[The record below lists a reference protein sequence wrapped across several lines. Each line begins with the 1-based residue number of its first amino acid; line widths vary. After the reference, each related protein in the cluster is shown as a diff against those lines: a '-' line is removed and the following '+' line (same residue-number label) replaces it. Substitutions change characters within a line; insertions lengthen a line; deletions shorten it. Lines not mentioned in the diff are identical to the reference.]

1 MDEQTRFDQIVENLY
16 AGTLDAATWK
26 DAINGIADWLRCS
39 GGILFAANPTTQTL
53 YRDEISRGD
62 PALMQTYRQHWFSTD
77 MRIAAG
83 AAMPV
88 GEPHNERQLVDK
100 SKWNRS
106 SLLNEFLLPSDY
118 PFMVATWLHKSAHK
132 VVALTFEGS
141 IRRGPFDEND
151 TRKLRRLIPHVQRAL
166 EIRDR
171 LEAHE
176 VQASALTSVVE
187 QSHIGVIM
195 LDQRGRIL
203 EATGLADRLLKTEC
217 GLRRASDHTLW
228 LREPAGSQLRQWVM
242 TGLPPNDLQ
251 GCLGVPRGGT
261 LQSISLVVTPMP
273 TVRVA
278 WIGVDPRWLVFVFD
292 PEQRVQPS
300 AELISRELGISAREG
315 EIAVLL
321 SLGHTLSSI
330 ATRLGISL
338 HTVRVH
344 LKHVFEK
351 TGSHSQNEL
360 IRRVLLSPAMH
371 FASTIQSSGRPR
383 TAV

>member
-1 MDEQTRFDQIVENLY
+1 MDGKAKVDQIVENLY
-16 AGTLDAATWK
+16 AGTLDAGAWK
-26 DAINGIADWLRCS
+26 GAINGIADWLSCS
-39 GGILFAANPTTQTL
+39 CGILFAASPTTQVL
-53 YRDEISRGD
+53 FRDEVSRGD
-62 PALMQTYRQHWFSTD
+62 PQLMQTYRQHWVSTD

-83 AAMPV
+83 ATMPV

-118 PFMVATWLHKSAHK
+118 PFMLATWLHKSVHK

-151 TRKLRRLIPHVQRAL
+151 TRKLTRLIPHVQRAL
-166 EIRDR
+166 AIRDR

-176 VQASALTSVVE
+176 IRASALTSVVE

-203 EATGLADRLLKTEC
+203 EATGLAERLLKAGC
-217 GLRRASDHTLW
+217 GMRRASDYALW

-242 TGLPPNDLQ
+242 TGLPPKDNSQ
-251 GCLGVPRGGT
+251 GCLSVPRGGG
-261 LQSISLVVTPMP
+261 LHSISLVVTPMP
-273 TVRVA
+273 AVRVA
-278 WIGVDPRWLVFVFD
+278 WTGADPRWLVFVFD
-292 PEQRVQPS
+292 PEQRVKPS

-321 SLGHTLSSI
+321 SLGHTLSSV
-330 ATRLGISL
+330 ATQLGISL

-344 LKHVFEK
+344 LKHIFEK
-351 TGSHSQNEL
+351 TGAHSQSDL
-360 IRRVLLSPAMH
+360 VRRVLLSPAAH
-371 FASTIQSSGRPR
+371 FASNIQSGQPG
-383 TAV
+383 TGE

>member
-1 MDEQTRFDQIVENLY
+1 MDEQARVDQIVENLY
-16 AGTLDAATWK
+16 AGTLDTAVWK
-26 DAINGIADWLRCS
+26 GAINGIADWLRCS
-39 GGILFAANPTTQTL
+39 GGILFAANPTTQAL
-53 YRDEISRGD
+53 FRDEISRGD
-62 PALMQTYRQHWFSTD
+62 PALMQTYRLHWFSTD

-83 AAMPV
+83 ATMPV
-88 GEPHNERQLVDK
+88 GEPHSERQLVDQ

-118 PFMVATWLHKSAHK
+118 PFMLATWLHKSAHK

-151 TRKLRRLIPHVQRAL
+151 TRKLTRLIPHVQRAL
-166 EIRDR
+166 AIRDR

-176 VQASALTSVVE
+176 IRASALTSVVE

-195 LDQRGRIL
+195 LDQKGRIL
-203 EATGLADRLLKTEC
+203 EATGLAEELLRTEC
-217 GLRRASDHTLW
+217 GMRRTSDHALW

-242 TGLPPNDLQ
+242 TGLPPKDNLR
-251 GCLGVPRGGT
+251 GYLGIPRGGS
-261 LQSISLVVTPMP
+261 LQSISLVVAPMP
-273 TVRVA
+273 AVGVA
-278 WIGVDPRWLVFVFD
+278 WTGSDPRWLVFVFD
-292 PEQRVQPS
+292 PEQRVQPP
-300 AELISRELGISAREG
+300 ANLISRELGISAREG

-321 SLGHTLSSI
+321 SLGHTLSSV

-344 LKHVFEK
+344 LKHIFEK
-351 TGSHSQNEL
+351 TGTHSQSEL

-371 FASTIQSSGRPR
+371 FSGRH
-383 TAV
+383 

>member
-1 MDEQTRFDQIVENLY
+1 MDEQAKVDKIIENLY
-16 AGTLDAATWK
+16 AGALDAAVWK
-26 DAINGIADWLRCS
+26 GAINGIADWLRCS
-39 GGILFAANPTTQTL
+39 GGILFAANPTTQAL

-62 PALMQTYRQHWFSTD
+62 PALMQTYRLHWFSTD
-77 MRIAAG
+77 MRISAG
-83 AAMPV
+83 ATMPV

-118 PFMVATWLHKSAHK
+118 PFMLATWLHKSAHK

-151 TRKLRRLIPHVQRAL
+151 TRKLTRLIPHVQRAL
-166 EIRDR
+166 AIRDR

-176 VQASALTSVVE
+176 IRAGALTSVVE

-195 LDQRGRIL
+195 LDQKGRIL
-203 EATGLADRLLKTEC
+203 EATGLAERLLNTEC
-217 GLRRASDHTLW
+217 GMRRASDQALW

-242 TGLPPNDLQ
+242 TGLPPKDNSQ
-251 GCLGVPRGGT
+251 GCLSVPKAGG

-273 TVRVA
+273 AVRFA
-278 WIGVDPRWLVFVFD
+278 WTGCDPRWLVFVFD

-300 AELISRELGISAREG
+300 ANLISRELGISAREA

-321 SLGHTLSSI
+321 SLGHSLSSV
-330 ATRLGISL
+330 ATHLGISL

-344 LKHVFEK
+344 LKHIFEK
-351 TGSHSQNEL
+351 TGAHSQSDL
-360 IRRVLLSPAMH
+360 VRRVLLSPAMH
-371 FASTIQSSGRPR
+371 FSGNH
-383 TAV
+383 